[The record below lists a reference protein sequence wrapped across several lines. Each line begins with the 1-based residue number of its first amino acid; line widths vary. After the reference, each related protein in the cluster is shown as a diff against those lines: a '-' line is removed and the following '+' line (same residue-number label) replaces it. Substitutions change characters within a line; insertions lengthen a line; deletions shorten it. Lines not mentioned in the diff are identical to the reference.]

1 MITFRP
7 VAEAM
12 WLTIPILNMI
22 SRVRIQQMATWDK
35 VKMVEIKKI
44 MFIYNCLIFKSLID
58 TSTIV
63 KLFRI
68 TMGLLMYSLFRLS

>member
-1 MITFRP
+1 MLPLFVYNFVLNSKFQMFLLI
-7 VAEAM
+7 AEAVA
-12 WLTIPILNMI
+12 LRQSIPLLNMI

-63 KLFRI
+63 K
-68 TMGLLMYSLFRLS
+68 